1 MRYHRQWKKTGA
13 LLAAAAV
20 ICSGSLLSGNGSLT
34 AFAKTQQ
41 KSFLTEYDE
50 AALESFKDNTLEY
63 WEIPGLIQEYNPEFK
78 SRQASFEYAP
88 DSSMGLTKEQLLS
101 IAAGLRTEAE
111 ELKKTAE

>member
-63 WEIPGLIQEYNPEFK
+63 WEIPGLIQE
-78 SRQASFEYAP
+78 
-88 DSSMGLTKEQLLS
+88 
-101 IAAGLRTEAE
+101 
-111 ELKKTAE
+111 